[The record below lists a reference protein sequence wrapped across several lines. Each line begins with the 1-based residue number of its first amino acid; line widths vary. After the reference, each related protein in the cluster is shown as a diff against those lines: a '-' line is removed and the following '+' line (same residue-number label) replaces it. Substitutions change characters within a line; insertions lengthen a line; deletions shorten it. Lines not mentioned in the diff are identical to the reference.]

1 MSQEQNRV
9 QELID
14 ALIER
19 GILKDR
25 RLIWALQE
33 VPLRDFL
40 PNELVGDDRLF
51 NDEPL
56 PFYQKGWYV
65 RTISAPHM
73 ICIMLQSLGL
83 EAGDNLLIL
92 GAKSG
97 YIAALASFMTME
109 GEIFILEANQE
120 IADITRENLKKTGY
134 DETVSVY
141 HGSPLEGLPNLGPW
155 QKILVTGTISEE
167 TVGKLLP
174 QLDKNKGV
182 LFAPV
187 GGEEFQEYLQ
197 FMRDGEEFF
206 ARSLGGVRF
215 GPLQLDITYKDESI
229 GQSEIMQKL
238 QEEHKRFFSQKVGI
252 VRVTPDRT
260 RVDNTVRSVSDKY
273 DTSKEKELPA
283 EEIEDLAVKE
293 AFRSNGSVPLLHI
306 CELLDVD
313 FNAVVKVLGQ
323 SSKGKIQE
331 VGPHPLHDKVFVIP
345 VADPEIP
352 LKIKR
357 HYEDLL
363 NILQSLR
370 FESNLNEKLERLKAI
385 TTTLDKLEDL
395 NETFSIKL
403 KKLRAAVQKLSATE
417 KVLQDFDKI
426 AQPTS
431 DVLTKKESI
440 YQQEV
445 QQADEIIEIVKSE
458 LKRIESLLK

>member
-1 MSQEQNRV
+1 MSENNS

-14 ALIER
+14 ALMER

-25 RLIWALQE
+25 RLIWAFQE
-33 VPLRDFL
+33 VPLREFL
-40 PNELVGDDRLF
+40 PKDLVDDDRLF

-56 PFYQKGWYV
+56 PFFQKGWYV

-120 IADITRENLKKTGY
+120 IADITRDNLKKTGY

-167 TVGKLLP
+167 TCGKLLP

-206 ARSLGGVRF
+206 VKSLGGVRF
-215 GPLQLDITYKDESI
+215 GPLQLEVTYKDESI

-238 QEEHKRFFSQKVGI
+238 QEEHKRFFSQRTGI
-252 VRVTPDRT
+252 ITVTPDKT
-260 RVDNTVRSVSDKY
+260 RVDKTMRSMSDKY
-273 DTSKEKELPA
+273 DTSQEKAVPA
-283 EEIEDLAVKE
+283 EDIEDLAIRE
-293 AFRSNGSVPLLHI
+293 AFRASGSVPLVRI
-306 CELLDVD
+306 CELLDLD
-313 FNAVVKVLGQ
+313 FNDVLKILNQ

-331 VGPHPLHDKVFVIP
+331 VGPNPIQDKVFVIP

-357 HYEDLL
+357 NYEELL
-363 NILQSLR
+363 TIAQSLR
-370 FESNLNEKLERLKAI
+370 FEPSMNEKLERLKDVIAI
-385 TTTLDKLEDL
+385 VGKLEDL
-395 NETFSIKL
+395 NETFSIKI
-403 KKLRAAVQKLSATE
+403 KKLKAAIQKLQATE
-417 KVLQDFDKI
+417 RVLQDYDKI
-426 AQPTS
+426 AQPTP
-431 DVLTKKESI
+431 DVLTKKESV
-440 YQQEV
+440 YQQEA
-445 QQADEIIEIVKSE
+445 QQADEISEIVKAE